1 MTAVF
6 AAATALLLIPL
17 LVGEAHRRPWRIWVK
32 AGASAGFVATAVA
45 AGAADS
51 GYGRWVLAAL
61 VLGWV
66 GDVALVPADRR
77 WFLTGL
83 VAFLLSHLAYA
94 AAFLVLGVA
103 ALPAGAAAASAAVVA
118 VAVARWLWPHLPA
131 EMRGP
136 VIAYIVVISAMVAAA
151 WGARA
156 GDARALVV
164 AGAMAF
170 YVSDLFVARDRFVD
184 PGFVNRL
191 LGLPLYYAAQVMLA
205 ISTAS
210 AV

>member
-6 AAATALLLIPL
+6 AALTALLLIPL
-17 LVGEAHRRPWRIWVK
+17 LAGEAHRRPRRGWVK
-32 AGASAGFVATAVA
+32 AAASAGFVATAVA
-45 AGAADS
+45 AGATGS

-61 VLGWV
+61 ALGWI
-66 GDVALVPADRR
+66 GDVALVPTGRR

-83 VAFLLSHLAYA
+83 VAFLLSHLAYV

-103 ALPAGAAAASAAVVA
+103 VGPAGAAAAGAAVAAVV
-118 VAVARWLWPHLPA
+118 VGRWLWPRLPA

-136 VIAYIVVISAMVAAA
+136 VIAYIVVISAMVATA

-164 AGAMAF
+164 AGATAF
-170 YVSDLFVARDRFVD
+170 YLSDLFVARDRFVE

-210 AV
+210 AA

>member
-17 LVGEAHRRPWRIWVK
+17 LAGEAHRRPWRGWVK
-32 AGASAGFVATAVA
+32 AAASAGFVSTAVA
-45 AGAADS
+45 AGALES
-51 GYGRWVLAAL
+51 TYGRWVLAAL

-66 GDVALVPADRR
+66 GDVALVPSGRR

-83 VAFLLSHLAYA
+83 VAFLLSHLAYV

-103 ALPAGAAAASAAVVA
+103 AGPAWVAAGVTALVGI
-118 VAVARWLWPHLPA
+118 AVARWLWPRLPA

-156 GDARALVV
+156 GDARVLVV

-170 YVSDLFVARDRFVD
+170 YVSDLFVARNQFVD